1 MSYFS
6 EYKSFSSLVKC
17 ILWYFIFFDVT
28 VNEIIFLIS
37 PESLLV
43 YRNATD
49 FYIAI
54 LYPMTLL
61 NAVTHSNRFFME
73 SLVFS
78 LYNIMS
84 YANSDSFT
92 SSSQF
97 RCLFSFSCLIVL
109 VRTSNTLLNKSD
121 RIGILVLFL
130 ILERKNLSAFHQ
142 LSMILA
148 VACHTWPLLC

>member
-6 EYKSFSSLVKC
+6 VYKSFSSLVKC

-49 FYIAI
+49 FYILI

-73 SLVFS
+73 SLVFF

-92 SSSQF
+92 SSFQF

-130 ILERKNLSAFHQ
+130 ILERKKLSAFHQ